1 MNQNEYIIRELRI
14 LNLIHI
20 LLNSSQYGMKQYRN
34 GALITCKAKDND
46 NSNIYIKT
54 KYCSFLGG
62 LRIRDEILIKYVLYI
77 GFRFSVYY
85 QL

>member
-1 MNQNEYIIRELRI
+1 MNQNQYIICELRI

-46 NSNIYIKT
+46 NSN
-54 KYCSFLGG
+54 
-62 LRIRDEILIKYVLYI
+62 V
-77 GFRFSVYY
+77 
-85 QL
+85 

>member
-20 LLNSSQYGMKQYRN
+20 LLNSSQYDMKQYGN

-46 NSNIYIKT
+46 NSN
-54 KYCSFLGG
+54 
-62 LRIRDEILIKYVLYI
+62 VLH
-77 GFRFSVYY
+77 
-85 QL
+85 